1 MVRPIW
7 IAWARTAADNM
18 RIRHMPP
25 STASSGESMM
35 AVFGDCQPKSRL
47 QELAQLKPLT
57 LEVQLLQ
64 DQAVL
69 DGIWLNFKFN

>member
-1 MVRPIW
+1 
-7 IAWARTAADNM
+7 
-18 RIRHMPP
+18 
-25 STASSGESMM
+25 M